1 MKKLITIL
9 ALLSMTIFAAGCAE
23 EGPEE
28 PLPQEAEV
36 NEQMEENTDS
46 EEAGILSDEEIKSL
60 YNDAYEVY
68 QWFELEQLE
77 SDGEMVQLSDGSMC
91 AKVTDNRVSSME
103 ELENIVR
110 STFSAEIAETLLG
123 YGLYVEEDGVLYIQL
138 ADRGSDITKGNIT
151 EENVTNA
158 TATGFT
164 YTVTVEIIDP
174 ETEEVTGTEDIDF
187 IAELINGQ
195 WLFTQ
200 FSSIY

>member
-46 EEAGILSDEEIKSL
+46 EEEGILSDEEIKSL

>member
-9 ALLSMTIFAAGCAE
+9 ALLSMTLFAAGCAE
-23 EGPEE
+23 EEPEV
-28 PLPQEAEV
+28 PLSQETEMT
-36 NEQMEENTDS
+36 EQIEESTEK
-46 EEAGILSDEEIKSL
+46 EEAGVLSDEEIKTL
-60 YNDAYEVY
+60 YNNAYEVY
-68 QWFELEQLE
+68 QWFDLEQLA
-77 SDGEMVQLSDGSMC
+77 SDGEMVQLSDGTMC
-91 AKVTDNRVSSME
+91 SKVTDSRVSSME

-110 STFSAEIAETLLG
+110 GTFSAEIADTLLG

-174 ETEEVTGTEDIDF
+174 ETQEVTGTEDIDF